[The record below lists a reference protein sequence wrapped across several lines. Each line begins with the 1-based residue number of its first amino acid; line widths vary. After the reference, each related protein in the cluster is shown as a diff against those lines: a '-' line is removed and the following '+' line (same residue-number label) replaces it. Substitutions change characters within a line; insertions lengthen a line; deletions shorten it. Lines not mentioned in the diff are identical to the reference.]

1 MRSLQPQ
8 KSALNHT
15 LNCCLKASPLELRLL
30 RLGANFAE
38 GGRVLKESDLQNYDL
53 FSTNEWLSVRNLWL
67 KI

>member
-15 LNCCLKASPLELRLL
+15 CCLKALPLELRLL

-38 GGRVLKESDLQNYDL
+38 ARRVLKESDLQNYDL